1 MPRRIVL
8 TEIFARFYCN
18 ITPFFNACGLFGF
31 YGLTAGFL
39 FDFQSASPTVSIQD
53 YCLQFCGD
61 HFVDACIFVNF
72 IVKRND
78 GFIDLQQSAAG
89 IAVIHI
95 SHLFFGYAQQIR
107 KDFLII
113 RRLRKH
119 NNQF

>member
-8 TEIFARFYCN
+8 TEIFCVF
-18 ITPFFNACGLFGF
+18 
-31 YGLTAGFL
+31 TAISPRSLMRVAFLVLRIDCGFL